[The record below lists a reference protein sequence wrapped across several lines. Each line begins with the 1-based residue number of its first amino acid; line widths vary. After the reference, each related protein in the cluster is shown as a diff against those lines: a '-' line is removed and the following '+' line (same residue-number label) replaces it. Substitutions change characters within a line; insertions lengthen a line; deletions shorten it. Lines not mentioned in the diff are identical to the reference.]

1 MTPQTPTTRWVLHA
15 DMDAFY
21 ASVEQRDNPSLRGK
35 AVIVGATSARGV
47 VSAASYEARK
57 FGVRSAMPGFEARKR
72 CPDGV
77 FLSGD
82 MKKYAAVSRQIH
94 RMFLDFTDQIEPLAL
109 DEAFLDISG
118 SIALFGSPHEIGRRL
133 KERVQRELGLVVSV
147 GIAPNKLVAKI
158 ACTQGKPNGLLVVDG
173 EQVRNLLDPLPVRAL
188 FGIGPK
194 AEGRLRSLHIH
205 TLRQLASAPTGLLKE
220 AFGSHAEAMRDR
232 AKGID
237 SRPVESARVSKS
249 IGEEATFLDNVA
261 DEKRIFSA
269 ITAHAEKVA
278 ARARRAGLLGET
290 VVLKVKL
297 ARRKSWGDQLV
308 SNHELF
314 PVLTRQIKLKAA
326 CANGDEIRAAAMS
339 LFSQLKLQEPI
350 RLIGVTLADLKSER
364 DPRQMNLFD
373 AQPRGIDVDTA
384 STKSEALGR
393 VLDAIC
399 DKFGEGSVG
408 RAVSQVDKITPGDR
422 IKTGEIP

>member
-1 MTPQTPTTRWVLHA
+1 
-15 DMDAFY
+15 
-21 ASVEQRDNPSLRGK
+21 
-35 AVIVGATSARGV
+35 
-47 VSAASYEARK
+47 
-57 FGVRSAMPGFEARKR
+57 
-72 CPDGV
+72 
-77 FLSGD
+77 
-82 MKKYAAVSRQIH
+82 
-94 RMFLDFTDQIEPLAL
+94 
-109 DEAFLDISG
+109 
-118 SIALFGSPHEIGRRL
+118 
-133 KERVQRELGLVVSV
+133 
-147 GIAPNKLVAKI
+147 
-158 ACTQGKPNGLLVVDG
+158 
-173 EQVRNLLDPLPVRAL
+173 
-188 FGIGPK
+188 
-194 AEGRLRSLHIH
+194 
-205 TLRQLASAPTGLLKE
+205 
-220 AFGSHAEAMRDR
+220 
-232 AKGID
+232 
-237 SRPVESARVSKS
+237 
-249 IGEEATFLDNVA
+249 A

-373 AQPRGIDVDTA
+373 AQPRGIDVDTT

-393 VLDAIC
+393 VLDA
-399 DKFGEGSVG
+399 
-408 RAVSQVDKITPGDR
+408 
-422 IKTGEIP
+422 